1 MSANDVVYS
10 AQSQVGY
17 LGKQS
22 NASLESF
29 TANPSGKYTKYG
41 AWFGINPGDFC
52 DEFVSWCAAQ
62 AGESEAVGK
71 FAYVPSHIQ
80 FFKDQGRFFRRGEKL
95 PLPGDV
101 IFFEYGYDGVV
112 DGDHVGLVED
122 CDGYNVY
129 TIEGNVRDALGQ
141 PCVARRT
148 YNVGYASIYGYGR
161 PAYSEGSGGGEWT
174 EWPEIKLFQE
184 PKIYQ
189 NGSTTEQCFADV
201 QLDPAEKT
209 GSLNTWEGCKCLGI
223 IGGRYLVLYHKDD
236 TDDFKIGLCE
246 YDGGVNP

>member
-1 MSANDVVYS
+1 MSANDVVYA

-17 LGKQS
+17 LGKRS

-52 DEFVSWCAAQ
+52 DMLVSWCGAQ
-62 AGESEAVGK
+62 AGESEAVGR

-80 FFKDQGRFFRRGEKL
+80 FFEAQGRFFRRGEIL

-101 IFFEYGYDGVV
+101 IFFEYGYDGVI

-148 YNVGYASIYGYGR
+148 YNVGYECIYGYGR
-161 PAYSEGSGGGEWT
+161 PNYSGGSVD
-174 EWPEIKLFQE
+174 PEPEKE
-184 PKIYQ
+184 VKVYDPWKTYR
-189 NGSTTEQCFADV
+189 NGSTEEPVYADTDFSL
-201 QLDPAEKT
+201 QT
-209 GSLNTWEGCKCLGI
+209 GSLNPYEECYCT
-223 IGGRYLVLYHKDD
+223 GRYGDAYHVLYKVDGTAD
-236 TDDFKIGLCE
+236 TWKTGYVR
-246 YDGGVNP
+246 YDGGVTDG